1 MRRMRTGTAVT
12 LLALW
17 VAQLAGIAAHPQP
30 AGIRVTLLGTGN
42 PRPTLDRFGPSTLVE
57 AGGLRLLFDAGRGTS
72 IRLFDWFGAGAL
84 SGLEAVFV
92 THLHSDHLIGFA
104 DVWLTGWIFGRD
116 RALPVIGPQGTR
128 NFANHLPQ
136 AYAFDIRHRRD
147 IDERLPAAGVV
158 LEATDAAPGLVFDRA
173 GVRVTTFA
181 VDHAPVAPAF
191 GYRVDFGGHAVVLS
205 GDTRPSEELVRH
217 SRGADVLIHEVVSGD
232 ADRRLS
238 QLRDPATTERV
249 IAHHTTPEQAGRIFA
264 RVNPRLAVYSHIVP
278 SPATADDLIPH
289 TRRHYRGPLEVG
301 TDGLTIEIGD
311 TIRVSR
317 RAVR

>member
-128 NFANHLPQ
+128 
-136 AYAFDIRHRRD
+136 
-147 IDERLPAAGVV
+147 
-158 LEATDAAPGLVFDRA
+158 
-173 GVRVTTFA
+173 
-181 VDHAPVAPAF
+181 
-191 GYRVDFGGHAVVLS
+191 
-205 GDTRPSEELVRH
+205 
-217 SRGADVLIHEVVSGD
+217 
-232 ADRRLS
+232 
-238 QLRDPATTERV
+238 
-249 IAHHTTPEQAGRIFA
+249 
-264 RVNPRLAVYSHIVP
+264 
-278 SPATADDLIPH
+278 
-289 TRRHYRGPLEVG
+289 
-301 TDGLTIEIGD
+301 
-311 TIRVSR
+311 
-317 RAVR
+317 

>member
-1 MRRMRTGTAVT
+1 MKT
-12 LLALW
+12 
-17 VAQLAGIAAHPQP
+17 GIAVILAALCLAPIDDA
-30 AGIRVTLLGTGN
+30 AGGRRSAEVIRVTLLGTGN

-72 IRLFDWFGAGAL
+72 IRLFDWFGARAL
-84 SGLEAVFV
+84 SSVDAVFV
-92 THLHSDHLIGFA
+92 THLHSDHLVGFA

-116 RALPVIGPQGTR
+116 RALPVFGPPGIR
-128 NFANHLPQ
+128 AFAEHLPH

-147 IDERLPAAGVV
+147 IDELLPAAGVT
-158 LEATDAAPGLVFDRA
+158 LEANDAAPGVVFERA
-173 GVRVTTFA
+173 GVRVTAFA
-181 VDHAPVAPAF
+181 VDHAPVAPAY
-191 GYRVDFGGHAVVLS
+191 GYRIDFAGRSVVLS

-217 SRGADVLIHEVVSGD
+217 SNGVDVLIHEVVSGE

-249 IAHHTTPEQAGRIFA
+249 IAHHTTPDQAGRIFA

-278 SPATADDLIPH
+278 SPATEDDLIPH
-289 TRRHYRGPLEVG
+289 TRRHYQGRLEVG
-301 TDGLTIEIGD
+301 VDGLTIDIGD
-311 TIRVSR
+311 TIDVSR